1 MDSNKNIIAAI
12 SLSAAIIVLW
22 ALFFSPSPEDRE
34 KIKQKRIDSVKSLD
48 APEIENSET
57 NNLLSRKEA
66 LNKDKRI
73 VFENDNVKGSISLK
87 GAIIDDLLFKNYNE
101 KLEGTKK
108 VVLLNPRNASNTY
121 YLETGWVTNNKNIDL
136 PNNKSKW
143 KVEGNTKLSPGNDV
157 KLIWKNAQGLAFEK
171 IISIDN
177 KFLFTVNQKIKNNT
191 NKIYNFYPYSQIIR
205 KNIPKDIVNFF
216 ILHEGPLGV
225 FDDQLV
231 EKDYDDVIDKKYSI
245 NAEKGFLG
253 ITDKYWL
260 TSLIPEKNKNF
271 RADFEYSEKFKIS
284 YIETEA
290 LEAQPNNQISN
301 KVDIVIAAKE
311 VDVIDE
317 YNEKLGLSKF
327 DLVIDWGWFYWIV
340 KPLFFLNDYFFKLAG
355 NYGLAIILIT
365 VCLRLL
371 FFPLNNYAFRSMSR
385 MKILQPEMARLK
397 EVHKDDKMKLQQAIM
412 QLYKKEGVNPVSGCV
427 PILISIPFFFAIYK
441 MLFVTIEMRHQPFF
455 GWIKDLSE
463 KDPTSIFNLFGLIP
477 WAPPEFL
484 IIGGLPV
491 LMGLTMWAQQ
501 KLNPAPQDDIQKKI
515 FMFFPVFLTVILAPF
530 PSGLVLYWTANNILT
545 MAQQYVIMKRTTV
558 KTSQ

>member
-73 VFENDNVKGSISLK
+73 IFENDNVKGSISLK

-101 KLEGTKK
+101 KLESKKK
-108 VVLLNPRNASNTY
+108 VVLLNPRNAFDTY
-121 YLETGWVTNNKNIDL
+121 YLETGWVSNNKNIDL

-157 KLIWKNAQGLAFEK
+157 KLIWKNAQGLTFEK

-205 KNIPKDIVNFF
+205 KNIPRDIVNFF

-290 LEAQPNNQISN
+290 LEAQPNKQISN

-355 NYGLAIILIT
+355 NYGVAIILIT
-365 VCLRLL
+365 VCLRLV

-477 WAPPEFL
+477 WSPPDFL
-484 IIGGLPV
+484 IIGALPV